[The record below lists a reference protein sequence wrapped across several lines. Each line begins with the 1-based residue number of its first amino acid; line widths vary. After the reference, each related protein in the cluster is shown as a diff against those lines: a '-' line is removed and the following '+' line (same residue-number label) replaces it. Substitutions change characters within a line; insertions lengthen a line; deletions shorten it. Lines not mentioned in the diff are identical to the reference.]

1 MKAAIT
7 FLIILSIHTASTF
20 PRCGR
25 PRFFTG
31 ELERSFKLFMDVL
44 GYKPRR
50 DFNRAH
56 VVPWEA
62 INKNFFEKDPSF
74 SLFIWTAKVD
84 DLIHDLH
91 FIDDEWFGNKILQN
105 APQEWAKYI
114 SQNNN
119 NEKKCKGYLGKI
131 DESQIQQIVATNKL
145 TKKMNDLCR
154 CLFSAPANIRPGYI
168 ATNNLIGS
176 FFDPLTTSKPTKNKV
191 IKCNDITGRSQ
202 ELAKKYNLFSLQYK
216 RQYRGGGIATSDQSP
231 KVPSKKKSLQKQK
244 LFTMIQC

>member
-1 MKAAIT
+1 
-7 FLIILSIHTASTF
+7 
-20 PRCGR
+20 
-25 PRFFTG
+25 
-31 ELERSFKLFMDVL
+31 MDVL

-50 DFNRAH
+50 DFNKAH

-74 SLFIWTAKVD
+74 SLFIQTAKVD

-105 APQEWAKYI
+105 APQECAKYI

-131 DESQIQQIVATNKL
+131 DESQIQQIVATNQL

-154 CLFSAPANIRPGYI
+154 CLFSAPANIRPGYN

-176 FFDPLTTSKPTKNKV
+176 FFDPLTTSKPTK
-191 IKCNDITGRSQ
+191 T
-202 ELAKKYNLFSLQYK
+202 
-216 RQYRGGGIATSDQSP
+216 
-231 KVPSKKKSLQKQK
+231 K
-244 LFTMIQC
+244 L